1 MAPFNHQPVLLA
13 EVLANLRP
21 RAGKSF
27 FDGTCGGAGHS
38 GAILRESSPTGF
50 LYACDQDGDAIAAAS
65 ERLAPFAGR
74 FELRRMN
81 FADVAG
87 WIPPGSCAGALIDCG
102 ISSFQIDHGPR
113 GFSFQADGPL
123 DSRMDQRTELTAADI
138 VNGWSAEE
146 LAKIFWELGEERES
160 RRIAR
165 AIEAERK
172 MRKIETTRQLAGLIE
187 QVCPRGDQLPGRL
200 ARVFQALR
208 MTVNREVEV
217 LRRGLAAAFSLLEP
231 GGRLAVIS
239 FHSLEDRLVKE
250 FMREQARAYELPPG
264 EPDLPHLRRDRPPR
278 ARDLTRKPISPTAEE
293 VAANPRARSA
303 HLRVIERI

>member
-38 GAILRESSPTGF
+38 EAMLRESSPTGF

-65 ERLAPFAGR
+65 ERLAPYAGR

-81 FADVAG
+81 FADVAE

-146 LAKIFWELGEERES
+146 LAKSFWELGEERES

-172 MRKIETTRQLAGLIE
+172 MRKIETTLQLAGLIE
-187 QVCPRGDQLPGRL
+187 QACPRGDQLTGRL

-217 LRRGLAAAFSLLEP
+217 LRRGLSAAFGLLEP

-250 FMREQARAYELPPG
+250 FMREQSRAYDLPPG

-278 ARDLTRKPISPTAEE
+278 ARDLTRKPLSPATEE

>member
-1 MAPFNHQPVLLA
+1 M
-13 EVLANLRP
+13 
-21 RAGKSF
+21 
-27 FDGTCGGAGHS
+27 
-38 GAILRESSPTGF
+38 LRESSPTGF

-65 ERLAPFAGR
+65 ERLAQFAGR

-81 FADVAG
+81 FADVAA

-138 VNGWSAEE
+138 VNGWPAEE
-146 LAKIFWELGEERES
+146 LARIFWELGEERES

-172 MRKIETTRQLAGLIE
+172 MRNIATTRQLAGLIE

-217 LRRGLAAAFSLLEP
+217 LRRGLAAAFGLLEP

-250 FMREQARAYELPPG
+250 FMRAQARAYELPPG
-264 EPDLPHLRRDRPPR
+264 EPDLPHVRRDRPPR
-278 ARDLTRKPISPTAEE
+278 ARDLTRRPISPTADE